1 MYVSI
6 GDKGRIREV
15 LATWSNARD
24 ARIAVVTDGSRILG
38 LGDLGANGLP
48 IAVGKLDLYI
58 AGAGIRPSS
67 ALPICLD
74 LGTSTEKYLNDPL
87 YIGVRRKRP
96 SPEEMDEFMDEFMD
110 AMKEVFPNLLV
121 QFEDFST
128 DNAFKYLTRFR
139 QKYRCF
145 NDDIQGTG
153 AVVLSGFLNA
163 AQLASEA
170 SGRPLAD
177 HRILFFGA
185 GSAGIGVAK
194 QLLSFFRFQGLNDAD
209 AAKQIWTVDS
219 KGLITADRPGL
230 QEHKKFFAR
239 TDYQGPPLTKL
250 VDIINYV
257 KPTAL
262 FGLSTI
268 RNAFTKEVVDAM
280 ATHNTR
286 PIIFPLSN
294 PVSLSEVDYEDAIN
308 WTNGRVI
315 FASGSPYKPISRGEK
330 TFEPGQGN
338 NMYIFPGLGL
348 GALLAKASRV
358 TDSMVEHASVALAG
372 SLDADERASGLV
384 YPRLDRIRE
393 ISAKIALAVVR
404 AAQNASVDDV
414 SALHHVTDSTLL
426 TYIKEQ
432 MWDPR
437 PIKSHF

>member
-1 MYVSI
+1 
-6 GDKGRIREV
+6 
-15 LATWSNARD
+15 
-24 ARIAVVTDGSRILG
+24 
-38 LGDLGANGLP
+38 
-48 IAVGKLDLYI
+48 
-58 AGAGIRPSS
+58 
-67 ALPICLD
+67 
-74 LGTSTEKYLNDPL
+74 
-87 YIGVRRKRP
+87 
-96 SPEEMDEFMDEFMD
+96 MD